1 MGGGKNITKTDN
13 NSGGGGKSGVKGK
26 GKGKESKKDEG
37 KEGKLK
43 PATAINSRHILV
55 SPPLSSFSNVARR
68 FFLPWSVCVCV
79 CACVRGLNETPRRG
93 GEE

>member
-1 MGGGKNITKTDN
+1 MGGGTKTSN
-13 NSGGGGKSGVKGK
+13 NSSGGGGAGGNKSGGK

-55 SPPLSSFSNVARR
+55 SPLLLLERR
-68 FFLPWSVCVCV
+68 AAFFPSLECV
-79 CACVRGLNETPRRG
+79 CACVRGLNENPRG
-93 GEE
+93 GN